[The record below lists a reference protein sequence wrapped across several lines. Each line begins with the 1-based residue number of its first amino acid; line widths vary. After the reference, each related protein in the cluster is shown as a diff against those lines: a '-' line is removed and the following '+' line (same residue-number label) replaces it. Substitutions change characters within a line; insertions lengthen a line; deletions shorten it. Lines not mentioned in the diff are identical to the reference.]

1 MSCFG
6 SFYFAE
12 RRTINLKL
20 IELAKEKGYSLTE
33 LSEKTEL
40 TVDYLSKLNTG
51 RRKNPSRET
60 MEKISIALN
69 ITLDELNDS
78 LKN

>member
-1 MSCFG
+1 MALLFW
-6 SFYFAE
+6 
-12 RRTINLKL
+12 LKGGL
-20 IELAKEKGYSLTE
+20 DLDLKALCKKHGYTLTD

-51 RRKNPSRET
+51 RRSNPSRET
-60 MEKISIALN
+60 MGKISTALG
-69 ITLDELNDS
+69 ITLDELNES